1 MSVYPEYYEKKEG
14 LPLKFKYLIALIV
27 FVIIFAILGAVK
39 YFQIISAMSQR
50 PTFPA
55 FKVTTAEAE
64 LSQWTKELELVGEI
78 APVEGVVLKA
88 QEAGRVSK
96 ILASSGQTVQQGDV
110 LLELDSAVESAQLAA
125 ARAKAQQ
132 ALSAFNRAK
141 TLIKSK
147 SISKAEFETRQSD
160 SASAQAEADRLK
172 ATIERR
178 FILAPFSGRT
188 GIRSVNVGEMVSVG
202 QDIMPIYNDRQV
214 YVNFDI
220 PEQAKAS
227 LTNQMALAFSVDALS
242 AQTFTAEITA
252 ISPQVDPDTRTIAL
266 QAKVDNDEGKLTS
279 GMSARVTL
287 PVGAAQQVI
296 TIPSSSISYAPYG
309 NSVYVVKKI
318 KSETEEREYLGV
330 EQRFVQLGAN
340 RGSLVAVLTG
350 LKENDVIVTSGA
362 FKLRPGLEVEID
374 NTVKPNQEEKPTPQ
388 DA

>member
-1 MSVYPEYYEKKEG
+1 MSVYPEYYQKKEG

-27 FVIIFAILGAVK
+27 FVIIFAILGAAK
-39 YFQIISAMSQR
+39 YFQIQSAMSKR

-64 LSQWTKELELVGEI
+64 LSQWTEELELVGEI
-78 APVEGVVLKA
+78 APVEGVVLKS
-88 QEAGRVSK
+88 QESGRVSK
-96 ILASSGQTVQQGDV
+96 ILVNSGQTVKQGDI
-110 LLELDSAVESAQLAA
+110 LLELDSAVETAQLVA
-125 ARAKAQQ
+125 ARAKAKQ
-132 ALSAFNRAK
+132 ALSAFNRAQ

-147 SISKAEFETRQSD
+147 SISRAEFETRQSD

-188 GIRSVNVGEMVSVG
+188 GIRSVNVGEMVSIG
-202 QDIMPIYNDRQV
+202 QDIMPIYNDNQV
-214 YVNFDI
+214 FVNFDV

-227 LTNQMALAFSVDALS
+227 LTNQMALEFSVDALS
-242 AQTFTAEITA
+242 AQTFKAEITA
-252 ISPQVDPDTRTIAL
+252 ISPQVDPETRTIAL
-266 QAKVDNDEGKLTS
+266 QAKVDNQEGKLTS

-287 PVGAAQQVI
+287 PVGAAQQVV

-309 NSVYVVKKI
+309 NSVYVVKKM

-340 RGSLVAVLTG
+340 RGSLVAILTG
-350 LKENDVIVTSGA
+350 LKENDVVVTSGA